1 MRQTNNLPNVG
12 ESPISVEYITAAQ
25 AAVEE

>member
-25 AAVEE
+25 GALEE

>member
-1 MRQTNNLPNVG
+1 MRQTNNLLNVG

>member
-1 MRQTNNLPNVG
+1 MGQTYNLPNVG

>member
-1 MRQTNNLPNVG
+1 MRQTNNLLNVG
-12 ESPISVEYITAAQ
+12 ESPIGIEYITAAQ